1 MSLLSVDVPPA
12 DVIGDALRLHLGPN
26 ALPAVAGIRVP
37 VGPDLVLVL
46 EVLAASHR
54 VTVLRSGR
62 PVLVETVACLTG
74 SPLDAPPV
82 DPAALPGA
90 HAVDLGA
97 GCYRFTS
104 ERRDGP
110 APLAEAARLVRALS
124 GRGDALT
131 VGFPGHPDA
140 LTGLAMVG
148 AAPAPLA
155 WSTWHLYPGADPH
168 VVATTSVMNL
178 REVA

>member
-26 ALPAVAGIRVP
+26 ALPAVAAIRVP
-37 VGPDLVLVL
+37 VGPHRVLVL

-54 VTVLRSGR
+54 VTLLLHGR
-62 PVLVETVACLTG
+62 PALVETVACATG
-74 SPLDAPPV
+74 SPLDAEPV
-82 DPAALPGA
+82 DPYSLPTA
-90 HAVDLGA
+90 HAVDLEPG
-97 GCYRFTS
+97 GYRFTS
-104 ERRDGP
+104 ERRDGHG
-110 APLAEAARLVRALS
+110 AVTDAARHVRTLS

-140 LTGLAMVG
+140 LTGLAVASG
-148 AAPAPLA
+148 PPATLA
-155 WSTWHLYPGADPH
+155 WSTWHLYPGATPH
-168 VVATTSVMNL
+168 VVATTSIIEL